1 VSGQK
6 ALPLWLMATYLL
18 QTFGEICLYP
28 VGLSAVTKLAPKR
41 FSAQLMGV
49 WFMSLALGNLMA
61 GLIAGEMNAAL
72 IAVNPQIMVDL
83 FMTIAVVIL
92 VVGVIILS
100 INRNLVK
107 LIKGTIVQTNG

>member
-1 VSGQK
+1 
-6 ALPLWLMATYLL
+6 MATYLL

-61 GLIAGEMNAAL
+61 GLIAGEMNAEL

-83 FMTIAVVIL
+83 FTTIAVVIL

-100 INRNLVK
+100 FNRNLVK